1 MQSTPRMG
9 EDATVSTPVIVL
21 VSVVAAINLRLIV
34 PAVLAFLGVW
44 NPPASV
50 AWKPPAR
57 V

>member
-1 MQSTPRMG
+1 MG

-21 VSVVAAINLRLIV
+21 ISVVAAINLRLIV